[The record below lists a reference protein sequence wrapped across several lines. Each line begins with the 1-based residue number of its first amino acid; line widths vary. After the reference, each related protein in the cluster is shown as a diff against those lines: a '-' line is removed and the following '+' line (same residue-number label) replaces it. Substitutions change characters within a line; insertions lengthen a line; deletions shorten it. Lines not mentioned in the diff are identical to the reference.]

1 MSITWRY
8 RTVNIHC
15 TKRSKWRMGTT
26 HAVCAM
32 IFFYLVIVHLSRKSQ
47 TGQSGCVWIPMKR
60 GTKSFGG
67 TPRVGV
73 PLGSK
78 EFLVRIGTKIGRNLL
93 PKKRGPRPKHGPDGL
108 DPGEGGPSAISVIR
122 QPFRN

>member
-60 GTKSFGG
+60 GTKSFAG

-73 PLGSK
+73 PSVRKSSWFGLAQKLGEICCPKS
-78 EFLVRIGTKIGRNLL
+78 EVLVRSTDRMVLTRVKVGHRL
-93 PKKRGPRPKHGPDGL
+93 
-108 DPGEGGPSAISVIR
+108 
-122 QPFRN
+122 FR